1 MKTTDFINSYNEDA
15 EYDDEAGMVKNNLH
29 TIIRVSTHL
38 ERAIGDNENMPEWCQ
53 EKIAQ
58 VKGMIVSVMDYM
70 ISQHEMGK
78 QEEIPGFN
86 PAAADV
92 QMSEMLS
99 AGSDRPNP
107 VTSAITRRIMMQR
120 IDLLQKYGPELVGN
134 AIDEVAD
141 YVGDWIGPNDE
152 IGSSDVSG
160 WVAQV
165 ERMLANNPPEA
176 FGLGESTSGQWKVR
190 SLSPDDSSWGVS
202 RSVKTADGKFKSE
215 THAKKFSSQEAAEAA
230 AKKLN
235 GTVNESGDGS
245 FIITAKTAEGKTK
258 KFRVNAANERA
269 AVEKFTLHHNQAE
282 IVKVTQ
288 QNQPFGSADNWL
300 KDLKIREDA
309 TGGAV
314 SSSSVS
320 AVVKELG
327 EEGMTR
333 KQVNKKLGGYT
344 NISTKP
350 KAVKVKGAY

>member
-1 MKTTDFINSYNEDA
+1 MKTTDFINSYTENA

-78 QEEIPGFN
+78 QDEIPGFN

-141 YVGDWIGPNDE
+141 YVGDWIGPDDE
-152 IGSSDVSG
+152 IGTSDVSG
-160 WVAQV
+160 WVKHV

-176 FGLGESTSGQWKVR
+176 FGEAEEPKQKKPAAQPTKRQQEKQQR
-190 SLSPDDSSWGVS
+190 QQQS
-202 RSVKTADGKFKSE
+202 RDAFKGFFGGDAAD
-215 THAKKFSSQEAAEAA
+215 
-230 AKKLN
+230 L
-235 GTVNESGDGS
+235 
-245 FIITAKTAEGKTK
+245 TK
-258 KFRVNAANERA
+258 N
-269 AVEKFTLHHNQAE
+269 
-282 IVKVTQ
+282 
-288 QNQPFGSADNWL
+288 
-300 KDLKIREDA
+300 LKIREDA
-309 TGGAV
+309 TGGATM
-314 SSSSVS
+314 SSVVGT
-320 AVVKELG
+320 VVTELG
-327 EEGMTR
+327 EQGMS
-333 KQVNKKLGGYT
+333 KKELNKKIGGYT
-344 NISTKP
+344 NITTRG